1 MAASST
7 NYRRKAMNESFRF
20 LTKQLSIFGVQ
31 QKTVDGLRYGFSQ
44 FFYFFVHVL
53 VLAV

>member
-31 QKTVDGLRYGFSQ
+31 QKTVDGFSQ